1 MRDDEKMEE
10 MQDMFSDILSEA
22 APVEAMEST
31 EIVDESPIEAETL
44 EEITEVPA
52 MDTEE
57 TDSKKKKVKKKAKK
71 SKEEIKADVDSKI
84 LQLKSVKVRM
94 LRSYIFVIVISLVAS
109 VAGLLLLSMT
119 GRQLSVFYNSNY
131 MITNKVWDA
140 KYAQLQARNELMCAM
155 LEEDFKIVKENKLNS
170 IEQLKQVRDMVE
182 GLRQYDTVDGAIIDK
197 IESLI
202 DAANTYIDDMDEHI
216 TFGHGKEAYKVM
228 KEKYIPAVDE
238 IEGLLGQ
245 IADHESELA
254 KQKVDQVGQ
263 IMIIAAL
270 IVIVIATISIIV
282 AMALGRK
289 MSKQICDPVE
299 EIEKAA
305 KKLASGD
312 LNVEI
317 NYYAT
322 DELGV
327 LADNMRASCEFLKKI
342 IADSDKVLGAM
353 AGGDFTV
360 ESEDESY
367 YIGDFSGLLTSMQ
380 ELKTQMQNTLV
391 EINNA
396 ADQVSMSSGQI
407 ADSSQALAEGA
418 TEQAGAVQE
427 LTAMINGVTETA
439 KETAGIANNSHEL
452 AMASIEEAKIGMQK
466 MDELLSAMAAISSS
480 SKRIEEII
488 TEIENIADQTS
499 LLSLNASIE
508 AARAGEAGRGFAVVA
523 DQIGKLAGDSSQSVE
538 NTRNMIQASLDQIE
552 KGNVITES
560 TSEEIKKIME
570 SIYKLADSMKDVNA
584 KVASQTDAISRVES
598 GIEQITT
605 VIESNSAAAEE
616 SAAISQ
622 EFAAQADMLK
632 GLIEKFQL

>member
-1 MRDDEKMEE
+1 MIYHKFKNFDK
-10 MQDMFSDILSEA
+10 
-22 APVEAMEST
+22 
-31 EIVDESPIEAETL
+31 L
-44 EEITEVPA
+44 EE
-52 MDTEE
+52 
-57 TDSKKKKVKKKAKK
+57 
-71 SKEEIKADVDSKI
+71 
-84 LQLKSVKVRM
+84 
-94 LRSYIFVIVISLVAS
+94 VI
-109 VAGLLLLSMT
+109 
-119 GRQLSVFYNSNY
+119 Q
-131 MITNKVWDA
+131 
-140 KYAQLQARNELMCAM
+140 
-155 LEEDFKIVKENKLNS
+155 KENYN
-170 IEQLKQVRDMVE
+170 
-182 GLRQYDTVDGAIIDK
+182 
-197 IESLI
+197 
-202 DAANTYIDDMDEHI
+202 
-216 TFGHGKEAYKVM
+216 
-228 KEKYIPAVDE
+228 
-238 IEGLLGQ
+238 
-245 IADHESELA
+245 
-254 KQKVDQVGQ
+254 QK
-263 IMIIAAL
+263 
-270 IVIVIATISIIV
+270 
-282 AMALGRK
+282 
-289 MSKQICDPVE
+289 
-299 EIEKAA
+299 
-305 KKLASGD
+305 
-312 LNVEI
+312 
-317 NYYAT
+317 AT

-427 LTAMINGVTETA
+427 LTAMINGVAETA

-452 AMASIEEAKIGMQK
+452 AMASIEEAKVGMQK

-552 KGNVITES
+552 KGNVITEN

-584 KVASQTDAISRVES
+584 KVASQTDAMSRVEM

-622 EFAAQADMLK
+622 ICSRD
-632 GLIEKFQL
+632 